1 MRMNIFFPIHT
12 EVMKE
17 VRSYIFI
24 YSKMLIFKLNLYYSL
39 DIIKHCINVQLY
51 TYTSP
56 RR

>member
-1 MRMNIFFPIHT
+1 MNIFCPIHT